1 MDLEQKRASNVAIKL
16 SDKSC
21 KKIASKTIR
30 WMRGFDTQLLEID
43 GLKNSWDDVCYQIQ
57 KEEFFY
63 WSHYYDMVASNIL
76 SLLAE
81 QEDYE
86 VNSIWLQTNDVDYQ
100 LSELWS
106 DGQMVRWSDGQMVR
120 WSDGMI
126 IDNQYKTIYLSCYIH
141 DIARYITG
149 EYIYKQAE
157 DWRNDRLRQFL
168 GYF

>member
-1 MDLEQKRASNVAIKL
+1 MELEQKIASNVAIKL

-30 WMRGFDTQLLEID
+30 WMQGFDTQLLEID
-43 GLKNSWDDVCYQIQ
+43 GLKNRWDDVCYQIQ
-57 KEEFFY
+57 KEKSFY
-63 WSHYYDMVASNIL
+63 WSHYDDMVASNIL

-106 DGQMVRWSDGQMVR
+106 DGQMVRWSDGQ
-120 WSDGMI
+120 I
-126 IDNQYKTIYLSCYIH
+126 IDNQYKAVYLSCYIH

>member
-1 MDLEQKRASNVAIKL
+1 MQ
-16 SDKSC
+16 
-21 KKIASKTIR
+21 
-30 WMRGFDTQLLEID
+30 GFDTQLLEID

-57 KEEFFY
+57 KEKSFY
-63 WSHYYDMVASNIL
+63 WSHYDDMVASNIL

-106 DGQMVRWSDGQMVR
+106 DG
-120 WSDGMI
+120 MI
-126 IDNQYKTIYLSCYIH
+126 IDNQYKAIYLSCYIH

>member
-57 KEEFFY
+57 KEKSFY
-63 WSHYYDMVASNIL
+63 WSHYDDMVASNIL

-106 DGQMVRWSDGQMVR
+106 DG
-120 WSDGMI
+120 MI
-126 IDNQYKTIYLSCYIH
+126 IDNQYKAIYLSCYIH

>member
-30 WMRGFDTQLLEID
+30 WMQGFDTQLLEID

-57 KEEFFY
+57 KEKSFY
-63 WSHYYDMVASNIL
+63 WSHYDDIVASNIL
-76 SLLAE
+76 SLFAE
-81 QEDYE
+81 LEDYE

-106 DGQMVRWSDGQMVR
+106 DGQ
-120 WSDGMI
+120 I
-126 IDNQYKTIYLSCYIH
+126 IDNQYKAIYLSCYIH